1 MSYNSSYHYS
11 LGPPAGMHIQHQ
23 LAHGNTGVDP
33 IINNK
38 QFYYQFAGSRVL
50 RKMLKTFMMSLQ

>member
-1 MSYNSSYHYS
+1 MSYNSSYHNS
-11 LGPPAGMHIQHQ
+11 LGPPSGMHIQQQ

-38 QFYYQFAGSRVL
+38 QIHYQFAGSGVL
-50 RKMLKTFMMSLQ
+50 RKMLTKFMMSLQ